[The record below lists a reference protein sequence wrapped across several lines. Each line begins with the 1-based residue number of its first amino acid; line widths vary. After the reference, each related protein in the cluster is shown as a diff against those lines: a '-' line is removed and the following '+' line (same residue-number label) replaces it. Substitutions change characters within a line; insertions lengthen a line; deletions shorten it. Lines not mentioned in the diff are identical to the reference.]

1 MTNIQRQKMVN
12 KVSGILFSIVRFV
25 IIFGLAFIILK
36 PIISKIFMS
45 FMSPADMLDNTVNMV
60 PKNPSLYYWKAAI
73 KGLHLGKTIP
83 NTALLSIGVAAIQ
96 VISCTLVGYGLAR
109 FKFKLNG
116 FFFLCVI
123 LLMLVPVQTI
133 STAQFLNFAFFNL
146 GFKTVNLT
154 NTFWPIYLM
163 AVGCT
168 GIKNGLYVYLM
179 KAQFESMPFELDE
192 AACIDGAGVW
202 QTFWRV
208 MLPNAK
214 TTMITIFL
222 FSFSWQWTDELYA
235 NLYYPNTV
243 IFANYLERVSVSF
256 QNMGDSIGTLIS
268 RSAATLLIMLPVLI
282 LFAFCQKF
290 LVQSISRAGLAN
302 G

>member
-1 MTNIQRQKMVN
+1 MTDIQRQKMVN
-12 KVSGILFSIVRFV
+12 KVSGIIFSIVRFV

-36 PIISKIFMS
+36 PIVSKVFMS

-60 PKNPSLYYWKAAI
+60 PKTPSLYYWKAAV
-73 KGLHLGKTIP
+73 KGLSLGQTIP
-83 NTALLSIGVAAIQ
+83 NTALLSVGVAAIQ

-146 GFKTVNLT
+146 GFKTVNIT

-163 AVGCT
+163 AIGCT
-168 GIKNGLYVYLM
+168 GIKNGLYIYLM
-179 KAQFESMPFELDE
+179 KAQFESIPYELDE

-214 TTMITIFL
+214 TTMITVFL

-235 NLYYPNTV
+235 HLYYPNTV
-243 IFANYLERVSVSF
+243 IFSNYIDRVSVAF
-256 QNMGDSIGTLIS
+256 ANTGDSVGTLIA
-268 RSAATLLIMLPVLI
+268 RSAGTLLIMLPVLVM
-282 LFAFCQKF
+282 FAFCQKF

>member
-1 MTNIQRQKMVN
+1 MTDIQRQKAIN
-12 KVSGILFSIVRFV
+12 KASSIIFSIVRFI

-36 PIISKIFMS
+36 PIISKVFMS
-45 FMSPADMLDNTVNMV
+45 FMSPSDMLDNTVNMV

-73 KGLHLGKTIP
+73 KGLNLAQTVP
-83 NTALLSIGVAAIQ
+83 NTFVLSVGVALIQ
-96 VISCTLVGYGLAR
+96 IISCTLVGYGLAR
-109 FKFKLNG
+109 FKFKLNS
-116 FFFLCVI
+116 FFFFCVI

-146 GFKTVNLT
+146 GFTTVNIT

-163 AVGCT
+163 AIGCI

-179 KAQFESMPFELDE
+179 KAQFESIPFELDE

-214 TTMITIFL
+214 TTIITVFL

-243 IFANYLERVSVSF
+243 IFANYLERVSVAF
-256 QNMGDSIGTLIS
+256 QNMGDSVGTLIA
-268 RSAATLLIMLPVLI
+268 RSAATLIILLPVLI

>member
-1 MTNIQRQKMVN
+1 MTDIQRKKMIN
-12 KVSGILFSIVRFV
+12 KATGVLFSIVRFI

-60 PKNPSLYYWKAAI
+60 PKNPSFYYWKAAV
-73 KGLHLGKTIP
+73 KGLRLGQTVP
-83 NTALLSIGVAAIQ
+83 STLLLSIGVAIIQ

-116 FFFLCVI
+116 FFFFCVI
-123 LLMLVPVQTI
+123 MLMLVPVQTI

-146 GFKTVNLT
+146 GFTTVNLT

-163 AVGCT
+163 AVGCI

-179 KAQFESMPFELDE
+179 KAQFESMPIELDE

-202 QTFWRV
+202 QTFWLV

-214 TTMITIFL
+214 TTIITVFL
-222 FSFSWQWTDELYA
+222 FSFSWQWTDEIYA
-235 NLYYPNTV
+235 GLYYPNTV
-243 IFANYLERVSVSF
+243 ILSNYLERVSVSF
-256 QNMGDSIGTLIS
+256 QNMGDSIGTLIA
-268 RSAATLLIMLPVLI
+268 RSAGSLIIMLPVLI